1 MAEYKIK
8 STTSWQ
14 KFLAPLVAALIALC
28 GAFTT
33 YIKSLENTKDSEDRV
48 VERIVKLEANVE
60 SQGYRLVK
68 VERDGEILKA
78 TLSDMKSDLS
88 FIRGKMEGK

>member
-1 MAEYKIK
+1 MATYNG
-8 STTSWQ
+8 TRSWQ

-28 GAFTT
+28 GAATA
-33 YIKSLENTKDSEDRV
+33 YIKGKENTKDSEDRV
-48 VERIVKLEANVE
+48 VERIIKLETNVE
-60 SQGYRLVK
+60 SQGYRLVR